1 MIQKPLAHQLFFIPM
16 CCPKDWFCSKL
27 YLLLCTVH
35 HLLNL
40 IQYVSQNAAKKSKFY
55 FLDIHIGTHETH
67 IHFKVFHLQC
77 ELSVN
82 ILFIQYEMKSH
93 LLSEYL
99 VLSLSEF
106 YLNNISIFSPLHY
119 IKLGGGGNAAL
130 FVWLK
135 PLFSDPKLDILC

>member
-1 MIQKPLAHQLFFIPM
+1 M
-16 CCPKDWFCSKL
+16 
-27 YLLLCTVH
+27 
-35 HLLNL
+35 
-40 IQYVSQNAAKKSKFY
+40 YVTT
-55 FLDIHIGTHETH
+55 THETH
-67 IHFKVFHLQC
+67 IHIKVFHSQC

-82 ILFIQYEMKSH
+82 IFFIQYEMKSH

-130 FVWLK
+130 FV
-135 PLFSDPKLDILC
+135 